1 MNKRTQAIISAVLA
15 FSGANLVA
23 AEKIMYKWTDSKG
36 EVHYTERAPKG
47 IEYTRIKTYVDS
59 NAAVSAK
66 ATAKAEP
73 EKATTEA
80 SKAYTSWR
88 QENCTRANE
97 NLDILLFWLI
107 CGRIPSIKL
116 YRFKMSC
123 CLLSGEEKSLFHVT
137 VSRPT
142 NRKCHLF
149 SFNFLQCTLFLR
161 NNRLSVRIPFPGSP
175 AYIYP
180 NKQKDKTNVTQSSS
194 HLR

>member
-15 FSGANLVA
+15 FSSANLVA

-47 IEYTRIKTYVDS
+47 IEYTRIKTYIDS

-97 NLDILLFWLI
+97 NLDILRNAS
-107 CGRIPSIKL
+107 RIGVDDGQGGKRL
-116 YRFKMSC
+116 MSD
-123 CLLSGEEKSLFHVT
+123 EEKAA
-137 VSRPT
+137 
-142 NRKCHLF
+142 
-149 SFNFLQCTLFLR
+149 Q
-161 NNRLSVRIPFPGSP
+161 I
-175 AYIYP
+175 
-180 NKQKDKTNVTQSSS
+180 KDMEAQREKYCEQTEEN
-194 HLR
+194 